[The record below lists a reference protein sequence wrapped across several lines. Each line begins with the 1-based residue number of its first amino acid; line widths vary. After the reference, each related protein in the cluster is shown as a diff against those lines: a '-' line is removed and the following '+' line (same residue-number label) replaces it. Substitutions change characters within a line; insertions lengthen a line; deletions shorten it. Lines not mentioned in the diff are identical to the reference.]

1 MNGVLAEL
9 NNERQKRSR
18 GSEADAPAEAAK
30 KAKAPVLTTAL
41 LADLHAARRERQG
54 LPAPV
59 EPPAPAEPPVPEV
72 EAPAQDMD
80 VDEAAPPANSDDAAS
95 VHSVR
100 SADAVVVERL
110 IGGNAAPVAGSDDE
124 PQCRIC
130 LSSEVTE
137 GNPLV
142 SPCSCAGSA
151 QFVHKQCHERW
162 QRECLNNGNE
172 ERAEVCGTCGA
183 TYTLAPPPAQ
193 VALAAA
199 DQGLRA
205 FIRSYVN
212 DMILTGGRV
221 IQLGVSG
228 RMPLDECAFMQGI
241 TQHVVHGGACV
252 VRANALHLMTF
263 CPRAAPRGLIKF
275 LCSIG
280 GPDAINERDSGGL
293 TPLMLAA
300 TKMARDDSPDLTML
314 RELLACGADRSLVVN
329 TTDGLTALGIYREAV
344 CHQASQFSDTGFP
357 RTPRINFE
365 IEGLLMPANGP
376 TMADRAVSDTLLAL
390 CGSRATFYGAAGF
403 HPIRGSATS
412 EEEEAADIMEDTLSE
427 LYAVAAAEAAAEGDD
442 DSSTGGSA
450 DGLTSLQKRV
460 LDYHTEHGGTS
471 DDCCNV
477 EGCDVNDVAAGLG
490 LPLVVVQAAVEFL
503 SSEGHLYSTI
513 DEDHHKSTSE

>member
-9 NNERQKRSR
+9 NSERQKRSR
-18 GSEADAPAEAAK
+18 GSEADAPAESK
-30 KAKAPVLTTAL
+30 KAKAPVVTTAL
-41 LADLHAARRERQG
+41 LGDLHAARRERQG

-59 EPPAPAEPPVPEV
+59 EPPAPAELPAPEV

-80 VDEAAPPANSDDAAS
+80 VDEAAPPPVNADDAA
-95 VHSVR
+95 SVR

-142 SPCSCAGSA
+142 SPCNCAGSA

-212 DMILTGGRV
+212 DTILTSGRV
-221 IQLGVSG
+221 ISIGG
-228 RMPLDECAFMQGI
+228 RMPLDENAFMQGI
-241 TQHVVHGGACV
+241 TQRVVHGGACV

-263 CPRAAPRGLIKF
+263 CPRAAPRGLIKL

-280 GPDAINERDSGGL
+280 GPDTINERDSGGL

-300 TKMARDDSPDLTML
+300 TKMARDDPPDLTMV

-329 TTDGLTALGIYREAV
+329 TADGLTALGIYREAV
-344 CHQASQFSDTGFP
+344 CHQASQFADMGFP
-357 RTPRINFE
+357 RPPTINFE

-376 TMADRAVSDTLLAL
+376 TMADRAVSDTLLAQ

-403 HPIRGSATS
+403 HPIRGSAALA
-412 EEEEAADIMEDTLSE
+412 EEAADIMEDTLSE

-442 DSSTGGSA
+442 SSTGGSA
-450 DGLTSLQKRV
+450 DGMTSFQKLV
-460 LDYHTEHGGTS
+460 LDYYTEHDGTG
-471 DDCCNV
+471 V
-477 EGCDVNDVAAGLG
+477 EGCDVNDVAAALG
-490 LPLVVVQAAVEFL
+490 MPLVVVKAAVDFL
-503 SSEGHLYSTI
+503 SSEGHLYDTI
-513 DEDHHKSTSE
+513 DEDHHKPTVTE